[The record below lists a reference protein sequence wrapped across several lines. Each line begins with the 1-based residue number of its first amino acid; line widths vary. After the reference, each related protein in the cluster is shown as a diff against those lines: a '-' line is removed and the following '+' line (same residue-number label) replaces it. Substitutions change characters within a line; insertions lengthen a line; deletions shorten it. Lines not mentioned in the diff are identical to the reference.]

1 MSDEPAEEQ
10 ELEEPQLRLEREA
23 DSQRAVLTGDWTVR
37 SLSAAGRELRQLLH
51 ACGQRSGM
59 AWDLNGIRR
68 MDNAGALML
77 WRAWR
82 REWPERLELL
92 DRHRALLTNAPTT
105 DLTGEL
111 DPARADL
118 STRIRTA
125 VEGPSRAALGH
136 VGDGLAL
143 LGQLC
148 LDLAYLIR
156 HPGEIPWREVSATIH
171 LAGTR
176 ALPIMGMLAV
186 LTGVVFA
193 YQSAVQLRNFGAD
206 LFLVDMLSFA
216 MVRELGPLITAILVA
231 GRSGSSMTAQIGVM
245 RVTEELDAMKVL
257 GISASRR
264 LILPRVLG
272 LMVVLPLL
280 TFWTIVLALIG
291 GGITAQLVLDI
302 SYHHFV
308 DALPSAL
315 PVANLWIAL
324 AKAMVFGLVIGMTA
338 SHFGLRIQP
347 NTRSLASETTRSVV
361 AALSLV
367 VLVNALFTIGLQ
379 DVGFKS

>member
-1 MSDEPAEEQ
+1 MTRDGGRNGDLQPPLLS
-10 ELEEPQLRLEREA
+10 LETEHGTPRV
-23 DSQRAVLTGDWTVR
+23 VLSGDWTMR
-37 SLSAAGRELRQLLH
+37 SLSAAPRQLHQLLRE
-51 ACGQRSGM
+51 CGGRT
-59 AWDLNGIRR
+59 DLVWNLAGIRR
-68 MDNAGALML
+68 MDNAGALAL
-77 WRAWR
+77 WRAWH
-82 REWPERLELL
+82 REWPAQLELEHH
-92 DRHRALLTNAPTT
+92 HRMLLENAPAT
-105 DLTGEL
+105 DRTGEL
-111 DPARADL
+111 EAATPATGAR
-118 STRIRTA
+118 
-125 VEGPSRAALGH
+125 VRAAFTLPAQAAVDH
-136 VGDGLAL
+136 IRDGLVV
-143 LGQLC
+143 LGQLF
-148 LDLAYLIR
+148 LDLGYLLCR
-156 HPGEIPWREVSATIH
+156 PREIPWREISATIH

-186 LTGVVFA
+186 LTGMVFA

-231 GRSGSSMTAQIGVM
+231 GRSGSSMTAQVGVM

-272 LMVVLPLL
+272 LMVVVPLL
-280 TFWTIVLALIG
+280 TFWTIVLAMIG

-302 SYHHFV
+302 GYQHFL
-308 DALPSAL
+308 DSLPTAL
-315 PVANLWIAL
+315 PVVNLWIAL
-324 AKAMVFGLVIGMTA
+324 SKAMVFGLVIGLTA

-367 VLVNALFTIGLQ
+367 VLVNALFTVGLQ